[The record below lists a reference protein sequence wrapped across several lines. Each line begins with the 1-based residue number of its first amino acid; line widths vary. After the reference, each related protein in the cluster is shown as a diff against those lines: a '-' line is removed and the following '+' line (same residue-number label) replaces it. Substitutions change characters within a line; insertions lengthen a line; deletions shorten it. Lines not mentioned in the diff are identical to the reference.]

1 MDTRDDGVEERRDQ
15 ARDDQSVGSV
25 NGQSADAANGRSA
38 DSANGQSADSAAVG
52 SPGAAPS
59 DDDATTLEAQFDDAD
74 RELGPLEPGSPTVE
88 NALFV
93 VLGAV
98 ATVLLFV
105 TAL

>member
-1 MDTRDDGVEERRDQ
+1 MDTRDDGVEERRDNVG
-15 ARDDQSVGSV
+15 DDRSAGSA
-25 NGQSADAANGRSA
+25 NGQSADAANG
-38 DSANGQSADSAAVG
+38 QSTEPAAVEPP
-52 SPGAAPS
+52 STAPS
-59 DDDATTLEAQFDDAD
+59 ETDDDATLGAQFGDDG

>member
-1 MDTRDDGVEERRDQ
+1 MDTRDDGVEERRGVG
-15 ARDDQSVGSV
+15 DDQSAGSA

-38 DSANGQSADSAAVG
+38 EPATTEPSGT
-52 SPGAAPS
+52 APS
-59 DDDATTLEAQFDDAD
+59 ETDDDATLGAQFGDDG
-74 RELGPLEPGSPTVE
+74 RRLGPLEPGSPTVE

>member
-1 MDTRDDGVEERRDQ
+1 MDTRDDGVEERRDH
-15 ARDDQSVGSV
+15 ARDDQSVGSA
-25 NGQSADAANGRSA
+25 NGQSSDA
-38 DSANGQSADSAAVG
+38 ANGQSADPAAVG
-52 SPGAAPS
+52 PS
-59 DDDATTLEAQFDDAD
+59 DASQSDAGDDATTLGAPFDDD
-74 RELGPLEPGSPTVE
+74 GRELGPLEPGSPTVE